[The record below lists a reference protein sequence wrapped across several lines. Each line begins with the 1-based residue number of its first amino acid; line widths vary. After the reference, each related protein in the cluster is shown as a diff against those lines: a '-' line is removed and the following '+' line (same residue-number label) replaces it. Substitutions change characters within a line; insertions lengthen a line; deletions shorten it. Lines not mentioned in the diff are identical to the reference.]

1 MAEQLPVKFEFRANQ
16 AFDDYFSGSNEEII
30 SQLKSAVAGSGEQL
44 IFLWGESGHGKSH
57 LLQAC
62 CQAASHQKISAFYLD
77 CSDDSAASHP
87 GLLVGLEG
95 FELVCIDNIEALVG
109 RADWELALFNFFN
122 LHRACDHRLIVSASY
137 APNALAFILLDL
149 QTRMNWGLPLKIRPL
164 DDKEKIAALC
174 YKAKRMG
181 FELPPQAAQFLLT
194 HYDRRLSS
202 LWLMLN
208 KLDKASLAAQRKLTI
223 PFLKEALRVA
233 DNNLAGQI

>member
-16 AFDDYFSGSNEEII
+16 TFDDFFPGSNEEII
-30 SQLKSAVAGSGEQL
+30 SQLKSAVVGTGEQL
-44 IFLWGESGHGKSH
+44 IFLWGEPGHGKSH

-62 CQAASHQKISAFYLD
+62 CQAATHQNISPFYLD
-77 CSDDSAASHP
+77 CSDSAASHP
-87 GLLVGLEG
+87 ELLAGLEG
-95 FELVCIDNIEALVG
+95 FELVCIDNIDALAG
-109 RADWELALFNFFN
+109 WAYWELALFNFFN
-122 LHRACDHRLIVSASY
+122 QHRACDHRLIVSASY
-137 APNALAFILLDL
+137 APNAHAFTLPDL
-149 QTRMNWGLPLKIRPL
+149 QTRMNWGLPLKIQPL

-181 FELPPQAAQFLLT
+181 FELAPQAAQFLLT

-223 PFLKEALRVA
+223 PFLKEALRDA
-233 DNNLAGQI
+233 DNKLSGQI